1 MAAPGP
7 PASIQPAAR
16 IGLRHDVGTQ
26 PWAEQDGMKE
36 YLFDEWE
43 IVVGQSTISR
53 ALKEMGMDRKGRRRE
68 GVEAGEGGA
77 E

>member
-1 MAAPGP
+1 
-7 PASIQPAAR
+7 
-16 IGLRHDVGTQ
+16 
-26 PWAEQDGMKE
+26 MKE

-53 ALKEMGMDRKGRRRE
+53 ALKEMVMDRKGRRRE
-68 GVEAGEGGA
+68 GVEAGEGEA